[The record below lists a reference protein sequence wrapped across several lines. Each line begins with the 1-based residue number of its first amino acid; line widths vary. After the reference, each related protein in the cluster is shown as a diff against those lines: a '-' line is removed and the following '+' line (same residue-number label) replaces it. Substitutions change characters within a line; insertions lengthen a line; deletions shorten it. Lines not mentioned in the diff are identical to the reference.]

1 MTTKKKRAPA
11 HLSDLMQTWWEQVNN
26 DYTLEDEHRLILTAA
41 AEAHDR
47 ADQARQVIDAE
58 GLTVTDRFGQVK
70 AHPLLAVERDSRSAF
85 ARLVRQLDLE
95 GEPDALY
102 RR

>member
-26 DYTLEDEHRLILTAA
+26 DYQLEDEHRLILTAA

-47 ADQARQVIDAE
+47 ADQARQLRIRLHLPRALHVDAWCAR
-58 GLTVTDRFGQVK
+58 GRRAVADSAIASGVCGR
-70 AHPLLAVERDSRSAF
+70 LLHSTRPAYV
-85 ARLVRQLDLE
+85 
-95 GEPDALY
+95 
-102 RR
+102 